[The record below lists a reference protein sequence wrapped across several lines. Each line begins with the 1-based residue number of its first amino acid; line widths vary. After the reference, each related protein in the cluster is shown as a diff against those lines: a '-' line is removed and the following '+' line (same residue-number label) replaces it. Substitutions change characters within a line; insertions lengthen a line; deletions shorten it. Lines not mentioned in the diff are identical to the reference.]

1 MTVED
6 FVATAPPAV
15 RSTPP
20 TRRAVFVDK
29 DGTLVED
36 VPYNVDPALQRF
48 MPAALPALGA
58 LAARGFDLLV
68 VTNQSGLARGY
79 FTRAQFARLQ
89 HALERKVREQSGIEL
104 LDFLV
109 CPHAAGPNGSPMC
122 LCRKPAPGMLLRAAR
137 KHRIDLAKSWM
148 VGDTLDDVE
157 AGRRAGC
164 RTVLFD
170 SGGETVWRR
179 TPLRRPDAVCH
190 DWDDV
195 VHHILAAET
204 AAHAP

>member
-1 MTVED
+1 MMIAD
-6 FVATAPPAV
+6 IAATAPPA
-15 RSTPP
+15 
-20 TRRAVFVDK
+20 TRAAAPLRRVVFVDK
-29 DGTLVED
+29 DGTLVEN
-36 VPYNVDPALQRF
+36 VPYNVDAALQRF
-48 MPAALPALGA
+48 MPAALPGLKA
-58 LAARGFDLLV
+58 LAERGFDLLV

-89 HALERKVREQSGIEL
+89 HALERKVRDECGVAL

-179 TPLRRPDAVCH
+179 TPLRRPDAVCR

-195 VHHILAAET
+195 VHHILAAEK
-204 AAHAP
+204 AAAAP